1 MGRRVGE
8 NKLPR
13 LKAADDAQPPT
24 GSGTMFALCS
34 EDVKNKAGT
43 SRAQ

>member
-8 NKLPR
+8 NELPR
-13 LKAADDAQPPT
+13 LKAADDAQAPT
-24 GSGTMFALCS
+24 GSKSMFALCS